1 MDINLI
7 LKRIENGDRSAFSQV
22 VEHYQKPLFGY
33 LGRMGLTQSLAEEIA
48 QETFFRAWNQLDKY
62 NPARGQ
68 FSTWLFIIARNLAL
82 HELERPVNKLEIT
95 DNDILSESEC
105 KGSQPADQLNQLQ
118 QRKCLMEALRKLPLA
133 DRSVLALAYFHELDQ
148 SSIANIEEATISAI
162 KVRLHR
168 AKKRL
173 RQLLE
178 DHYE

>member
-7 LKRIENGDRSAFSQV
+7 LKRIENGDKSAFAQV

-62 NPARGQ
+62 NPARAQ

-82 HELERPVNKLEIT
+82 HELERPIYKLEIT

-105 KGSQPADQLNQLQ
+105 KRSEPVEKLTQLQ
-118 QRKCLMEALRKLPLA
+118 QREYLMEALQKLPLA

-148 SSIANIEEATISAI
+148 SSIANIEGTTISAI

-168 AKKRL
+168 AKKKL

-178 DHYE
+178 DLYE